1 MPKEAFSDQHCHPV
15 IYGSWNRIIVID
27 WKHCRWSRET
37 GRFGLPEDAE
47 HDRPSAGPA
56 RIPPPRPHAAS
67 AALAGR
73 SQGAE
78 AVQASASPPSGK
90 KLECFCKHAIINGS
104 PMQFERRL
112 GGGKLRH
119 PGLGGGKISIGG
131 NKIPPA
137 KTPIQQARELLGK
150 VNAFVALARQVTY
163 VFYLVSFIL
172 ITGLS
177 TPIS

>member
-1 MPKEAFSDQHCHPV
+1 
-15 IYGSWNRIIVID
+15 
-27 WKHCRWSRET
+27 
-37 GRFGLPEDAE
+37 
-47 HDRPSAGPA
+47 
-56 RIPPPRPHAAS
+56 
-67 AALAGR
+67 
-73 SQGAE
+73 
-78 AVQASASPPSGK
+78 
-90 KLECFCKHAIINGS
+90 
-104 PMQFERRL
+104 MQFERRL

-177 TPIS
+177 RQNHVFNEPFVRFNRGFVYLIQHFTGDTRNCRGRAQPDGGGPRGEPVADHDEGEQHGAREPKLIPRQTHAQGRTTSCVRLLHYVHIGLGFSTEVKLRLREPPSSGG